1 MLCFGSIWRILL
13 CFKLPKCFTK
23 SSNQPLYVVLIWGC
37 LSFWTQPSSHR
48 DEVQL
53 EVARLLVGLP
63 GDGRMRDMFALG
75 PHGLLN
81 FSVKE
86 KQAHAMT
93 VLDKC
98 DVHLTEAQSH
108 AVELVLSRLLSY
120 LGERLP
126 AKYPV
131 ILDTATESYQWL
143 LFAAQFMLI
152 DERKKKIVLDHYT
165 GLRQLLMAQLTPVVR
180 PGGNRQVGLLL
191 LLNFQK

>member
-1 MLCFGSIWRILL
+1 M
-13 CFKLPKCFTK
+13 
-23 SSNQPLYVVLIWGC
+23 
-37 LSFWTQPSSHR
+37 
-48 DEVQL
+48 QL

-75 PHGLLN
+75 PHGMLN
-81 FSVKE
+81 FVVKE
-86 KQAHAMT
+86 KQANAMT

-98 DVHLTEAQSH
+98 DVHLTEAQSD
-108 AVELVLSRLLSY
+108 AVESLLSRLLSY

-152 DERKKKIVLDHYT
+152 DETKKQIVLDHYT
-165 GLRQLLMAQLTPVVR
+165 RLRQLLLAQLTYAVSPSE
-180 PGGNRQVGLLL
+180 NLQVGLLL
-191 LLNFQK
+191 LINYENSFGKLILLFASVILFLYEKLY